1 MENPVFGE
9 TFSGEEPIGGK
20 SPSGSTIELK
30 QSALLVSALIEILIK
45 ISNYLNL

>member
-20 SPSGSTIELK
+20 SPNGSTIELK
-30 QSALLVSALIEILIK
+30 QSALIEILVK

>member
-20 SPSGSTIELK
+20 SPIGLTIELK
-30 QSALLVSALIEILIK
+30 QSALIEILVK
-45 ISNYLNL
+45 ISNYINL

>member
-30 QSALLVSALIEILIK
+30 QSALIEILVK

>member
-20 SPSGSTIELK
+20 SPSGSKIELK
-30 QSALLVSALIEILIK
+30 QSALIEILVK